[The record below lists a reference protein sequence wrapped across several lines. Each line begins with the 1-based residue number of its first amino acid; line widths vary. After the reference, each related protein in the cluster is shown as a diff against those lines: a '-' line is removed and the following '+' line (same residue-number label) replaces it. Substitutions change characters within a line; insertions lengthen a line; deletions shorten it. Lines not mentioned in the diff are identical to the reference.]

1 MAAAAVAKGGMEER
15 GSTMSVEAAS
25 EAKADVESRRKRIE
39 KTRQFEDGP
48 MTEEP

>member
-1 MAAAAVAKGGMEER
+1 MAKGGMEER
-15 GSTMSVEAAS
+15 GSTMSVEA

-39 KTRQFEDGP
+39 KTRHIEDGP

>member
-1 MAAAAVAKGGMEER
+1 MEER